1 MSCSENKEKKFRD
14 VKPKKESMLKKGIGM
29 VQNYASAVAS
39 RGIKNTKADKVTK
52 QLRVL
57 SCFGNTHLGGELP
70 PCQYLERSQTVG
82 KHYCGGC
89 GCGDRKATWLMAEG
103 ESYSKLDF
111 PKLACPL
118 TMPGFTNYKPSEPDE
133 AEEPITR
140 KHYIE
145 NIEYNEITKV
155 EVSLPDPKTK
165 EEE

>member
-57 SCFGNTHLGGELP
+57 SCFGNTHIGGELP

-103 ESYSKLDF
+103 EEYSKLDH
-111 PKLACPL
+111 PKLSCPL
-118 TMPGFTNYKPSEPDE
+118 GMPGFSDYKPSMPDE
-133 AEEPITR
+133 SEDPITR
-140 KHYIE
+140 KFYIE
-145 NIEYNEITKV
+145 NIEYEEVTRIPVTIV
-155 EVSLPDPKTK
+155 EKQES